1 MLSKNIRFKN
11 FTKKKFNKNLKV
23 LFKKLTNKSSYNDN
37 VVKSFSKSY
46 SYSFTTKQL
55 KKFKKFNFFQIYGM
69 GGSSLGIQAI
79 YDFMK
84 PHSNKK
90 AKFKGKKAP
99 LFFACLYLL
108 LCFVSIFSIDPVL
121 WFLKYAALFG
131 VLTAVLL
138 IAYIIRTDEL

>member
-1 MLSKNIRFKN
+1 MVRTRKSCLAI
-11 FTKKKFNKNLKV
+11 FTKA
-23 LFKKLTNKSSYNDN
+23 FKKLTLRKSHL
-37 VVKSFSKSY
+37 VR
-46 SYSFTTKQL
+46 
-55 KKFKKFNFFQIYGM
+55 IY
-69 GGSSLGIQAI
+69 
-79 YDFMK
+79 YFMK
-84 PHSNKK
+84 PHSNNK

-99 LFFACLYLL
+99 LFFAFLYLL

>member
-1 MLSKNIRFKN
+1 
-11 FTKKKFNKNLKV
+11 
-23 LFKKLTNKSSYNDN
+23 
-37 VVKSFSKSY
+37 
-46 SYSFTTKQL
+46 
-55 KKFKKFNFFQIYGM
+55 
-69 GGSSLGIQAI
+69 
-79 YDFMK
+79 MK
-84 PHSNKK
+84 PRSNNK

-108 LCFVSIFSIDPVL
+108 LCFGSIFSIDPVL

>member
-1 MLSKNIRFKN
+1 MVRTRKNRLVI
-11 FTKKKFNKNLKV
+11 FTKA
-23 LFKKLTNKSSYNDN
+23 FKKLTFNKSYI
-37 VVKSFSKSY
+37 VR
-46 SYSFTTKQL
+46 
-55 KKFKKFNFFQIYGM
+55 
-69 GGSSLGIQAI
+69 I

>member
-1 MLSKNIRFKN
+1 MQEL
-11 FTKKKFNKNLKV
+11 
-23 LFKKLTNKSSYNDN
+23 
-37 VVKSFSKSY
+37 VK
-46 SYSFTTKQL
+46 
-55 KKFKKFNFFQIYGM
+55 IY
-69 GGSSLGIQAI
+69 
-79 YDFMK
+79 YFMK
-84 PHSNKK
+84 PHSNNK

-138 IAYIIRTDEL
+138 IVYIVRTDEL

>member
-1 MLSKNIRFKN
+1 MVRTRKNRLAI
-11 FTKKKFNKNLKV
+11 FTKA
-23 LFKKLTNKSSYNDN
+23 FKKLTLCKSQL
-37 VVKSFSKSY
+37 VK
-46 SYSFTTKQL
+46 
-55 KKFKKFNFFQIYGM
+55 IY
-69 GGSSLGIQAI
+69 
-79 YDFMK
+79 YFMK
-84 PHSNKK
+84 PHSNNK

>member
-1 MLSKNIRFKN
+1 MFLVRTRKNGLAI
-11 FTKKKFNKNLKV
+11 FTKA
-23 LFKKLTNKSSYNDN
+23 FKKLNLD
-37 VVKSFSKSY
+37 KSY
-46 SYSFTTKQL
+46 VVR
-55 KKFKKFNFFQIYGM
+55 
-69 GGSSLGIQAI
+69 I

-90 AKFKGKKAP
+90 AKFRGKKAP
-99 LFFACLYLL
+99 LFFAFLYLL

>member
-1 MLSKNIRFKN
+1 
-11 FTKKKFNKNLKV
+11 
-23 LFKKLTNKSSYNDN
+23 
-37 VVKSFSKSY
+37 
-46 SYSFTTKQL
+46 
-55 KKFKKFNFFQIYGM
+55 
-69 GGSSLGIQAI
+69 
-79 YDFMK
+79 MK
-84 PHSNKK
+84 PHSNNK

-121 WFLKYAALFG
+121 WFLKYVALFG

>member
-1 MLSKNIRFKN
+1 MVRTRKNRLAI
-11 FTKKKFNKNLKV
+11 FTKA
-23 LFKKLTNKSSYNDN
+23 FKKLTLP
-37 VVKSFSKSY
+37 KSY
-46 SYSFTTKQL
+46 L
-55 KKFKKFNFFQIYGM
+55 VRIY
-69 GGSSLGIQAI
+69 
-79 YDFMK
+79 YFMK
-84 PHSNKK
+84 PHSNNK

-99 LFFACLYLL
+99 LFFAFLYLL